1 MPTLSFFRTNIDRRR
16 RGCPAVLELYQIPI
30 PVDGRFLFREQNQSP
45 AETRN
50 IKEKY
55 ARHNP
60 FTTDSLDN
68 LPPHLRGQ
76 TDRVPGLNYHAGK

>member
-1 MPTLSFFRTNIDRRR
+1 MRDFFSRAKSIAD
-16 RGCPAVLELYQIPI
+16 
-30 PVDGRFLFREQNQSP
+30 S
-45 AETRN
+45 ETRN

-60 FTTDSLDN
+60 FTTDSLDH